1 MPPNNSNGADQR
13 RAAVMPILRRL
24 WPYISGQGWRLAV
37 AAVAVL
43 LTAGLSLAVPAII
56 RSALDTIMISS
67 RPVSLWGPAALIVL
81 VGLLEGIA
89 SFGSRYMMESVG
101 FNVTYRLRA
110 DFFRHLHELS
120 FEFHDK
126 AQVGDVMSRL
136 TADTEALSRMYGFA
150 IPYIAANTLTL
161 FGVAAILLSWN
172 WRLGLSFILLLPVM
186 LMAMRGYAFQVQ
198 PAFRKARAALG
209 KLSEVLRIA
218 FGGVREIQLF
228 GQEQREQA
236 RMEQQNQE
244 HLRVNLGVAKL
255 SAFWMPY
262 VNFLVG
268 VTTAVA
274 LAIGGWEVIAGR
286 ATTGTLVAF
295 ISYAGMLMRPIRQ
308 TGMLTASVVQ
318 AVTAA
323 DRVLEIVDQPS
334 AVQEAPGAT
343 ELPPL
348 QGKIQL
354 RGVHFA
360 YEPGQPVLT
369 DVNLTVQPGEV
380 VALVGPTGAGKTTLV
395 HLVPRFYDPQQG
407 QVLLDGH
414 DVRTVTLSSLRRQ
427 VGTALQRVFLFNGT
441 IRANIAF
448 GKPEAT
454 FGEVQTA
461 ARLAQIHDEI
471 MAMPHGYDTPLG
483 EGGAGLSGGQRQRLA
498 LARVLLTDP
507 RVLILDEVSSELDAI
522 TEAKLRTALEQSF
535 AGRSTLVIAHR
546 LWTVQRAD
554 RIVVLDQGRIVQEGT
569 HAALLAESGL
579 YREIYTA
586 LVGAASTSD
595 QPGGEPK

>member
-1 MPPNNSNGADQR
+1 MPPNNANGADQR
-13 RAAVMPILRRL
+13 RAAVLPVLRRL
-24 WPYISGQGWRLAV
+24 WPYIKGHGWRLAI

-56 RSALDTIMISS
+56 RSALDTIMVSS

-150 IPYIAANTLTL
+150 IPYIAANSLTL
-161 FGVAAILLSWN
+161 LGVAAILLSWN
-172 WRLGLSFILLLPVM
+172 WRLGISFILLLPVM

-198 PAFRKARAALG
+198 PAFRRARVALG

-228 GQEQREQA
+228 GQEQREEA
-236 RMEQQNQE
+236 RMERQNQE
-244 HLRVNLGVAKL
+244 HLKVNLGVAKL

-268 VTTAVA
+268 ATTAVA

-308 TGMLTASVVQ
+308 TGMLTASIVQ
-318 AVTAA
+318 AVAAA

-343 ELPPL
+343 ELPAL
-348 QGKIQL
+348 QGKIEL

-454 FGEVQTA
+454 FAEVETA
-461 ARLAQIHDEI
+461 ASLAQIHDEI
-471 MAMPHGYDTPLG
+471 MAMPRGYDTPLG

-522 TEAKLRTALEQSF
+522 TEAKLRAALEQSF

-569 HAALLAESGL
+569 HDALLGQPGL

-586 LVGAASTSD
+586 LVGAANSDD